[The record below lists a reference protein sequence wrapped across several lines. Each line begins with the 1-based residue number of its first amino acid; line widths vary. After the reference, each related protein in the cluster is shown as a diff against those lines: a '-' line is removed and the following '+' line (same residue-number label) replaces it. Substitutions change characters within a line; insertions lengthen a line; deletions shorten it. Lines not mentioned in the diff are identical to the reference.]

1 MLTGKSVLFV
11 GGDARHL
18 EMMEQLIL
26 ADADVYA
33 IGFEGAKDQLSD
45 VNFIHAEQVYKQELS
60 AVVLPITGWIK
71 MAMQKP
77 IMQKSPHILQKIGLT
92 NCRTIAF
99 CSPES

>member
-33 IGFEGAKDQLSD
+33 IGF
-45 VNFIHAEQVYKQELS
+45 
-60 AVVLPITGWIK
+60 
-71 MAMQKP
+71 
-77 IMQKSPHILQKIGLT
+77 
-92 NCRTIAF
+92 
-99 CSPES
+99 